1 MTPGW
6 LSDVVRAFG
15 RQLGLK
21 TLALNERGT
30 AGVRFENGREL
41 RFEYSQGRLA
51 VMVTLPVTVSG
62 ELARHVLAAA
72 HPDARRGLRLRS
84 GLFEKEGCAFFHATL
99 AEREVAVDA
108 LERVFREL
116 WSAAA
121 TVGRFS

>member
-15 RQLGLK
+15 RQMGLK

-30 AGVRFENGREL
+30 AGVRFEDGREL
-41 RFEYSQGRLA
+41 RFEYADGRLA
-51 VMVTLPVTVSG
+51 VMVTLPVAATG
-62 ELARHVLAAA
+62 ELARRVLACA
-72 HPDARRGLRLRS
+72 HPDARRGVRLRS
-84 GLFEKEGCAFFHATL
+84 GFFAKENRAFFHATL
-99 AEREVAVDA
+99 AEREVAVDS

-121 TVGRFS
+121 AAGRAA